1 MCVCGNMNVHV
12 CVYTCVCIRVSL
24 CVCECVSV
32 VWECSAS
39 SGDGVVCADR
49 ETGGN
54 VKVELIHLVL
64 VVSVN

>member
-1 MCVCGNMNVHV
+1 MY
-12 CVYTCVCIRVSL
+12 VYVCIRVSL

-39 SGDGVVCADR
+39 SGDGVVCADW

-64 VVSVN
+64 VVTVK